1 MQPSLK
7 KGVIPFT
14 RSSTDGTGVART
26 VAIALL
32 TSACF
37 VKASALVPLINKML
51 QLHKITY

>member
-1 MQPSLK
+1 MQPIRK
-7 KGVIPFT
+7 KGIIPFT

-26 VAIALL
+26 VAMAWL

-37 VKASALVPLINKML
+37 VKASALVPLINKVL